1 MIDFQRNIV
10 VVRSS
15 LYTPIQNLSQDRK
28 MKLNPNNLTQ
38 SNWIATVPNGLGS
51 SATPNISVSAFY
63 ELVTNSIN

>member
-10 VVRSS
+10 VVRAS

-28 MKLNPNNLTQ
+28 MKFNPSNLAQ

-51 SATPNISVSAFY
+51 SANPNINASTFF
-63 ELVTNSIN
+63 ELVANSIN